1 LYCDGLPVASL
12 AGGDVQFRTSLDA
25 ATQWQARKMLLRS
38 ASPALLADL
47 G

>member
-1 LYCDGLPVASL
+1 
-12 AGGDVQFRTSLDA
+12 VQFLTTLDTA
-25 ATQWQARKMLLRS
+25 AQWQARKMLLRS